1 MYDTPE
7 KRAEAA
13 RKEVAELVAREGL
26 LNLIFEVEY
35 KPVML
40 PEGTPPE
47 VVSAWLRLSTQG
59 VKDVDTI
66 RKWVGDDD

>member
-26 LNLIFEVEY
+26 LDLIFKVEY
-35 KPVML
+35 NPVLL
-40 PEGTPPE
+40 PPVPATPPE
-47 VVSAWLRLSTQG
+47 VMAAWVRLHRCI
-59 VKDVDTI
+59 KDVETI
-66 RKWVGDDD
+66 TEWIGND